1 MTGTEIFTKPS
12 SKFMQ
17 FLEKTG
23 LSGQVPA
30 MVLFTSQ
37 QILIVKHLEALSE
50 CGTIPSHPIP
60 SGICEIGLK
69 IDCPRPHTSSPSLTQ
84 TQQIPPFIC

>member
-17 FLEKTG
+17 FLEKTC
-23 LSGQVPA
+23 LFGQVPA

-37 QILIVKHLEALSE
+37 QILIV
-50 CGTIPSHPIP
+50 
-60 SGICEIGLK
+60 
-69 IDCPRPHTSSPSLTQ
+69 
-84 TQQIPPFIC
+84 